1 MPVKLS
7 DELKEA
13 IADMPSKEKNKLLW
27 RLIAKDDLLV
37 DKLTFQLLNSK
48 EQSVEDARYKMMQQ
62 VAKTLDEYQNYYHS
76 PGYLLLE
83 LRSISGRI
91 TRHVKVTKDKYGEIV
106 LNFMMLNQSLRLFGS
121 RVNSAKP
128 HKQRTL
134 ADYVLKRAR
143 KLINL
148 VGGMHEDIALDF
160 EEDMMELG
168 NHIESIAIMKNTA
181 HHHQVDLEKL
191 KRPFG

>member
-13 IADMPSKEKNKLLW
+13 IADMPSKEKNRLLW

-37 DKLTFQLLNSK
+37 DKLTFQLLSSK
-48 EQSVEDARYKMMQQ
+48 EQTAEDARYQMMQ
-62 VAKTLDEYQNYYHS
+62 AILKELEEYQNHYYS
-76 PGYLLLE
+76 PGYLLLQI
-83 LRSISGRI
+83 RSISGRI
-91 TRHVKVTKDKYGEIV
+91 TRHVKVTKDKYGEIA
-106 LNFMMLNQSLRLFGS
+106 LNFLMLNQSLRLFGA
-121 RVNSAKP
+121 RVNSAKS

-143 KLINL
+143 KLINM
-148 VGGMHEDIALDF
+148 VGSQHEDIALDF

-168 NHIESIAIMKNTA
+168 GHIESIPIMRNTA